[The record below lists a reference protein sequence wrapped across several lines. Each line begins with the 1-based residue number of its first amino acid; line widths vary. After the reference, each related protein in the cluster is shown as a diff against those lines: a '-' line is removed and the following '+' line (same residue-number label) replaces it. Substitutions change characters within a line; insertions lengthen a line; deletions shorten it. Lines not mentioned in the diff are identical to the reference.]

1 MEGYKNLA
9 GAVVLQAVKDWRDA
23 AKKVTKKPDSPEACR
38 MKSKCEEF
46 FLSDWFYELSGLEGV
61 YILRKLKVE
70 NEDD

>member
-23 AKKVTKKPDSPEACR
+23 AKKVSKKPENPEACR

-46 FLSDWFYELSGLEGV
+46 FRSDWFYELSGLEGV
-61 YILRKLKVE
+61 YILRKLKEE